1 MREELSSIVR
11 ETAIEVLGPVMRTA
25 TKSAA
30 KYAVR
35 KAPEM
40 AMERVLPKLRELQ
53 STVQDAGGVGAFARD
68 TLGSESE
75 GGGLSKLKQLGRE
88 AMRTVTKPPSASRSR
103 NRSMWPPR

>member
-1 MREELSSIVR
+1 MSASEGGSDRGSGEAQTLREELGSIVR

-53 STVQDAGGVGAFARD
+53 STVEDAGGRRR
-68 TLGSESE
+68 LRE
-75 GGGLSKLKQLGRE
+75 GNAGIGIRRWR
-88 AMRTVTKPPSASRSR
+88 RTVEVEAAGARR
-103 NRSMWPPR
+103 